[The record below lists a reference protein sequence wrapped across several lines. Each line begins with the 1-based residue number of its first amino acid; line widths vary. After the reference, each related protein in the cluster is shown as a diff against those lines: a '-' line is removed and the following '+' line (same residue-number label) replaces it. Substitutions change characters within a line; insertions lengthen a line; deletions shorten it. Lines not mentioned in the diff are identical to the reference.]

1 MMGFVVPWMFLD
13 VGAPLC
19 PVLFATDAQGVN
31 DLDAGGFGIV
41 ARAAPPPMIQ
51 RVFEQGS
58 CVGRTVSRLSGD
70 LSGLRRP
77 ERAITPTVPF
87 TLLPADL
94 FVLAEWL
101 EVDRGRWLFEDHV
114 TLGESRA
121 VIRLLDILTRSH
133 LFYRMRLQSLQD
145 NQPTAGA
152 FAKGRSPSPALNYL
166 LRRRAARTLASS
178 LRLMLPWVESCKMPA
193 DESSRI
199 SDQ

>member
-87 TLLPADL
+87 TLLPADP

-101 EVDRGRWLFEDHV
+101 EVDICSIACACRASRTISRLRGPL
-114 TLGESRA
+114 
-121 VIRLLDILTRSH
+121 
-133 LFYRMRLQSLQD
+133 
-145 NQPTAGA
+145 PKAGHRRRHSTIYCGGA
-152 FAKGRSPSPALNYL
+152 PHGRS
-166 LRRRAARTLASS
+166 RRR
-178 LRLMLPWVESCKMPA
+178 CG
-193 DESSRI
+193 
-199 SDQ
+199 